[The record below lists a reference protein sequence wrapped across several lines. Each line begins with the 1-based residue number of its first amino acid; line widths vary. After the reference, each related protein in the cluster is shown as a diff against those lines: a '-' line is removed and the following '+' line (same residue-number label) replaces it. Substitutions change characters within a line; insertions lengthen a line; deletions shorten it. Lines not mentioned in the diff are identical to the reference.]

1 MKVAKILILGGG
13 FAGLIAAE
21 KLSRSLGSEHDITLV
36 SRCRQ
41 FTFYPAL
48 VRLAFG
54 ECEPD
59 DITFDLFEKL
69 HRLDVRSVEGECLQI
84 DPCNQSARITGNDF
98 SGDIKYDF
106 LIIALGRRLATE
118 KIQGFFEHAHHMLG
132 IREALELGEEVRTFE
147 RGDIVVGLSPDAFLP
162 IPVCEAAFALAR
174 KFENE
179 IERKEVSVTVVFPQ
193 DIRQAFGGARLA
205 LELTSSFAKH
215 GIRVLTKF
223 AVSEI
228 KADELIGF
236 GNKAIRYDLLMLVP
250 PFRSH
255 RAVDTLEATDDSGF
269 LTVDKY
275 MRVQG
280 LKQVYAAGDAAA
292 FQGPKLAS
300 LAVRQAEVAGANV
313 LSEIRGE
320 IPSTIYRHE
329 IAAIIDQGPE
339 SIYLNYGVWN
349 NALYQLNK
357 GSLWGKVKRV
367 HNKLWRVIHEGL

>member
-1 MKVAKILILGGG
+1 M
-13 FAGLIAAE
+13 
-21 KLSRSLGSEHDITLV
+21 
-36 SRCRQ
+36 
-41 FTFYPAL
+41 

-179 IERKEVSVTVVFPQ
+179 IERKEVSVTVVFIVISRSIPFTTL
-193 DIRQAFGGARLA
+193 RRSSARFGASIKHSQERTA
-205 LELTSSFAKH
+205 LPPERYHRSVSF
-215 GIRVLTKF
+215 
-223 AVSEI
+223 
-228 KADELIGF
+228 
-236 GNKAIRYDLLMLVP
+236 
-250 PFRSH
+250 
-255 RAVDTLEATDDSGF
+255 
-269 LTVDKY
+269 
-275 MRVQG
+275 
-280 LKQVYAAGDAAA
+280 
-292 FQGPKLAS
+292 
-300 LAVRQAEVAGANV
+300 
-313 LSEIRGE
+313 
-320 IPSTIYRHE
+320 
-329 IAAIIDQGPE
+329 
-339 SIYLNYGVWN
+339 
-349 NALYQLNK
+349 
-357 GSLWGKVKRV
+357 
-367 HNKLWRVIHEGL
+367 

>member
-1 MKVAKILILGGG
+1 MTKILILGGG

-21 KLSRSLGSEHDITLV
+21 KLARALGSEHQITLV

-48 VRLAFG
+48 VRLALG

-59 DITFDLFEKL
+59 DITFDLSKKL
-69 HRLDVRSVEGECLQI
+69 HRLDIRFVEGECLQI
-84 DPCNQSARITGNDF
+84 DPDNRSARITGNDF
-98 SGDIKYDF
+98 SGDIKYDY
-106 LIIALGRRLATE
+106 LIIAFGRRLATE
-118 KIQGFFEHAHHMLG
+118 KIPGFFEHARHLLG
-132 IREALELGEEVRTFE
+132 ISEAMEFGEEVRTFE

-162 IPVCEAAFALAR
+162 IPVCETAFALAR

-179 IERKEVSVTVVFPQ
+179 IERKEVSVTVVFPE

-205 LELTSSFAKH
+205 LELTSAFAKH

-223 AVSEI
+223 AVREI

-236 GNKAIRYDLLMLVP
+236 GNKAIHYDLLMLVP

-255 RAVDTLEATDDSGF
+255 RAVDNLEATDDSGF

-280 LKQVYAAGDAAA
+280 LKQVYAAGDVAA

-329 IAAIIDQGPE
+329 IAAIIDQGSE

-349 NALYQLNK
+349 NALYHLNK
-357 GSLWGKVKRV
+357 GSLWGRVKKV
-367 HNKLWRVIHEGL
+367 HNKLWRVIHEGT

>member
-1 MKVAKILILGGG
+1 MKVTKILILGGG

-21 KLSRSLGSEHDITLV
+21 KLARALGSEHQITLV

-48 VRLAFG
+48 VRLALG

-59 DITFDLFEKL
+59 DITFDLSKKL
-69 HRLDVRSVEGECLQI
+69 HRLDIRFVEGECLQI
-84 DPCNQSARITGNDF
+84 DPDNRSARITGNDF
-98 SGDIKYDF
+98 SGDIKYDY
-106 LIIALGRRLATE
+106 LIIAFGRRLATE
-118 KIQGFFEHAHHMLG
+118 KIPGFFEHARHLLG
-132 IREALELGEEVRTFE
+132 ISEAMEFGEEVRTFE

-162 IPVCEAAFALAR
+162 IPVCETAFALAR

-179 IERKEVSVTVVFPQ
+179 IERKEVSVTVVFPE

-205 LELTSSFAKH
+205 LELTSAFAKH

-223 AVSEI
+223 AVREI

-236 GNKAIRYDLLMLVP
+236 GNKAIHYDLLMLVP

-255 RAVDTLEATDDSGF
+255 RAVDNLEATDDSGF

-280 LKQVYAAGDAAA
+280 LKQVYAAGDVAA

-329 IAAIIDQGPE
+329 IAAIIDQGSE

-349 NALYQLNK
+349 NALYHLNK
-357 GSLWGKVKRV
+357 GSLWGRVKKV
-367 HNKLWRVIHEGL
+367 HNKLWRVIHEGT